1 MKRLVLGL
9 ALLSACGL
17 PEGAQSPAT
26 ARALTVSEVTWNPTH
41 APTGAILDVA
51 DVGSDV
57 VLFGDGTATILEDG
71 NVVSVDRSVG
81 KWQSSATIPAPDGTG
96 LWIVGVAG
104 DGTLR
109 RLRARKSFEKVSE
122 RYGLGGTRVRAVA
135 ALGGPYVAF
144 LLDNGV
150 AVADGSA
157 VSRYP
162 LSAFPAV
169 TGGGFHGALYGA
181 AEVRIF
187 DAVKGNTKRFEV
199 EGARWVAVDADGHLV
214 VASSSAIW
222 VEGKEGALE
231 LRYRAAG
238 DTLHGLAFARDRIW
252 FADGPE
258 LGTIE
263 PKGVALTRGLALAP
277 TARLTASPTGDVWA
291 LAAGN
296 ARRFAASSTGATTLT
311 AAGPNAAA
319 PAPSWQEAIAPVFSR
334 ACASCHGSSASSGIA
349 LGDAAAWKNRKDL
362 IRQRVLVERSMPPAG
377 ASLTDADRAAI
388 ARWLDTGAK

>member
-1 MKRLVLGL
+1 MKRLLF
-9 ALLSACGL
+9 LLVAACGL

-41 APTGAILDVA
+41 APTGAVLDVA

-71 NVVSVDRSVG
+71 NVVAVDRSVG

-96 LWIVGVAG
+96 LWIVGVDG

-122 RYGLGGTRVRAVA
+122 RYGLGGTRVRGVA

-144 LLDNGV
+144 LLDGGV

-162 LSAFPAV
+162 LTAFPAI

-181 AEVRIF
+181 GEVRVF
-187 DAVKGNTKRFEV
+187 DAVKGKTERFDV

-214 VASSSAIW
+214 VASSAAIW
-222 VEGKEGALE
+222 VEGKDGALE
-231 LRYRAAG
+231 LRYRAAS
-238 DTLHGLAFARDRIW
+238 DTVHGLAFARDRIW

-263 PKGVALTRGLALAP
+263 PNGVALTRGLALAP

-296 ARRFAASSTGATTLT
+296 ARRFSIGSTGA
-311 AAGPNAAA
+311 
-319 PAPSWQEAIAPVFSR
+319 PAQEATWQQTIAPVFAR
-334 ACASCHGSSASSGIA
+334 ACASCHGSSASSGIG
-349 LGDAAAWKNRKDL
+349 LGDRGAWQTRKDL

-377 ASLTDADRAAI
+377 ASLTDADRAAV